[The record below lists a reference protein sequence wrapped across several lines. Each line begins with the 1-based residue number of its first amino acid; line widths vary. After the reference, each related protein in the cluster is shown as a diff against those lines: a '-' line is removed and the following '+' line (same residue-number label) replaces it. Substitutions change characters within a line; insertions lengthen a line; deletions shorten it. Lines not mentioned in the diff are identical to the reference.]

1 MVDGAWIM
9 IIFNLSFGEL
19 QSWDSSL
26 TQHASSQPLTRAQ
39 CQMEM
44 GIVVAGWEP
53 RLKISAPETYVQMKG
68 SSDLNLYLQTI
79 LGGGGEMHLY

>member
-1 MVDGAWIM
+1 
-9 IIFNLSFGEL
+9 
-19 QSWDSSL
+19 
-26 TQHASSQPLTRAQ
+26 
-39 CQMEM
+39 MEM

-79 LGGGGEMHLY
+79 LGGGGEMHL